1 MRAHLLLLA
10 LLSLSLIGQTV
21 GQPVAAKQETLAP
34 ALATVKITLWA
45 LDMNHPLQGPSHT
58 LGRLPECSPDGR
70 IFLDFMVPPNYFYS
84 NIKSISSS
92 DGKTAEFPVERIA
105 GLTKTV
111 LDSYDPGVSD
121 VTMILSARPV
131 GKGGAS
137 SAGLYLA
144 LYSYDGELEKY
155 SRLDLD
161 FQPVQASQ
169 LTEDSFLVVGYDPQ
183 MGHSHFAMIDSRGK
197 VLRDLDSNSI
207 MPSGQQ
213 LKSLILGLKIPGNLE
228 NAPPASRTSIILS
241 AFRYTHSNRGL
252 LVFEPGEEAQV
263 VELLRTGEV
272 RTVRL
277 KLPKQQ
283 VAHSMFA
290 GGGKWYVRAYL
301 KGAVDQ
307 DSLYEV
313 DPYTGVATARVDT
326 SGVLPG
332 SIACFQDAGLSALR
346 WIDGKAYL
354 QHGDLR

>member
-1 MRAHLLLLA
+1 
-10 LLSLSLIGQTV
+10 
-21 GQPVAAKQETLAP
+21 
-34 ALATVKITLWA
+34 
-45 LDMNHPLQGPSHT
+45 
-58 LGRLPECSPDGR
+58 
-70 IFLDFMVPPNYFYS
+70 MVPPNYDYS

-92 DGKTAEFPVERIA
+92 DGKTAEFPVERIS
-105 GLTKTV
+105 GLTNTALK
-111 LDSYDPGVSD
+111 SYDPGVSA
-121 VTMILSARPV
+121 VTMILSARAA
-131 GKGGAS
+131 GKGGAAS
-137 SAGLYLA
+137 SGFYLA
-144 LYSYDGELEKY
+144 LYNYDGEVEGY

-161 FQPVQASQ
+161 FQPVQAVQ
-169 LTEDSFLVVGYDPQ
+169 LTDDSFLVVGYDLPK
-183 MGHSHFAMIDSRGK
+183 GHSRFVLIDSRGK
-197 VLRDLDSNSI
+197 VLRDLGASAFMLSD
-207 MPSGQQ
+207 QQ
-213 LKSLILGLKIPGNLE
+213 LKSLIVGLKIPGNLE
-228 NAPPASRTSIILS
+228 NAPPVSRTSIILS

-301 KGAVDQ
+301 EGAVDQ

-313 DPYTGVATARVDT
+313 DPDTGVATARVDT